1 MSELN
6 PKPMRIMAATLRV
19 TRQRLAYYFRHSNLA
34 KRLLFL
40 LVEGAGVTLLASG
53 VLSTLAFLAT
63 ETPAEAA
70 RRPFAKM
77 PSECEAGFFNHGAY
91 TCWYTMSDHPFLFT
105 LSLTAVLAGGAIMV
119 WAQKRWFPSRRKIE
133 A

>member
-1 MSELN
+1 
-6 PKPMRIMAATLRV
+6 
-19 TRQRLAYYFRHSNLA
+19 
-34 KRLLFL
+34 
-40 LVEGAGVTLLASG
+40 

-63 ETPAEAA
+63 ETPDEAA

-77 PSECEAGFFNHGAY
+77 PSECEAGFLNHGGY
-91 TCWYTMSDHPFLFT
+91 TCWYTISDHPFLFA

-119 WAQKRWFPSRRKIE
+119 WAQRHWFPPRRKIG